1 MAEKDYEII
10 ESLRKFAQTEK
21 KFRGNMMTRIK
32 NDLEF
37 AGGAQFTAK
46 DKEIRGEGRAEIV
59 FNLVRNFCLQ
69 ITNAY
74 RRNPLGITVGSRSP
88 ETAMQAVALQK
99 AIRDWES
106 KISALDMYVLANDR
120 QVKAGLGYLVLGTD
134 YASSQGWDQEVIM
147 DSIARP
153 DMVLFD
159 SLHKKLDG
167 ADAREAAIV
176 DHISQA
182 EAREQTGA
190 HEDYEFPVDESPYI
204 NTPWVAPEGSVEM
217 TTYYQLTRKK
227 SKIYMDPD
235 GNEIKASD
243 LRKNANTKGWRSRDT
258 WVTTVRIS
266 KVVGCEV
273 VSSESYGLSR
283 IPVIPVKGEL
293 IDADGRQQWV
303 GIVHSAKDPARLIN
317 WAASMVTEKLAIA
330 PKTTRLVDAR
340 SVANHLREWQLSNK
354 LNLPYL
360 PYDSKDAKGQDL
372 PPPVTDNPQIDLE
385 SPTKALATYQ
395 TLMQDILGMQST
407 GQLQEGPTN
416 ETATAI
422 LTRSKNMEVANYQYP
437 SNFAAAIKAVGKM
450 WLEMKSMVDGEDS
463 GIDLSQ
469 LEVDVEAGP
478 MEASM
483 RNENTAMLLA
493 LGELLGPEGAL
504 VIASDIARNAEFGES
519 AAIAKKIDDYAK
531 SKGIGAAPDAG
542 AQDPEAV
549 QAIQQITQEAEA
561 TIQSLQAQL
570 SQQSLYV
577 QQMEAERADKSLELQ
592 VAREKMLADYKRAID
607 VEMIKQ
613 QGSLTETQLK
623 IQADAEKQLA
633 AAQAETARLMATQP
647 KITVVQGAT
656 PVMPSINRQ
665 RNDIFGG

>member
-1 MAEKDYEII
+1 MA
-10 ESLRKFAQTEK
+10 
-21 KFRGNMMTRIK
+21 RIK
-32 NDLEF
+32 SDLEF
-37 AGGAQFTAK
+37 AGGQQFTAR

-69 ITNAY
+69 ITNSY
-74 RRNPLGITVGSRSP
+74 RRNPLGITVSSKSEGF
-88 ETAMQAVALQK
+88 QAQAIELQK
-99 AIRDWES
+99 AIRDWEA

-134 YASSQGWDQEVIM
+134 YASSQGWGQDVIM
-147 DSIARP
+147 DSIAKP

-176 DHISQA
+176 DHISQS

-190 HEDYEFPVDESPYI
+190 HEDYEFPTDESPYLD
-204 NTPWVAPEGSVEM
+204 TPWVAPEGSVEL

-227 SKIYMDPD
+227 SKIWMDPE
-235 GNEIKASD
+235 GNEYKDSE

-258 WVTTVRIS
+258 WITKVQIS
-266 KVVGCEV
+266 KVVGTEV
-273 VSSESYGLSR
+273 ISSEFYTLSR
-283 IPVIPVKGEL
+283 IPVIPVKGEM
-293 IDADGRQQWV
+293 IDAEGRQQWV

-360 PYDSKDAKGQDL
+360 PYDSKDAKGGDL
-372 PPPVTDNPQIDLE
+372 PPPITDNPVIDLD

-395 TLMQDILGMQST
+395 TLLQDILGMQST
-407 GQLQEGPTN
+407 GQMQEGPTN
-416 ETATAI
+416 ETATSV
-422 LTRSKNMEVANYQYP
+422 LTRAKNMEVANYQYP
-437 SNFAAAIKAVGKM
+437 ANFASAIKAVGRM
-450 WLEMKSMVDGEDS
+450 WIELKGMVYDES
-463 GIDLSQ
+463 EIDIDQ
-469 LEVDVEAGP
+469 LDIDVEAGP

-483 RNENTAMLLA
+483 RHENVNMLLA
-493 LGELLGPEGAL
+493 LGNLMGPEGAL
-504 VIASDIARNAEFGES
+504 VIAADIARNAEFGES
-519 AAIAKKIDDYAK
+519 ELVAKKIEAYAQT
-531 SKGIGAAPDAG
+531 KGIGVPPAGAG

-549 QAIQQITQEAEA
+549 QAIQQISQEAQT
-561 TIQSLQAQL
+561 TIQGLQAQL
-570 SQQSLYV
+570 SQQSLYI
-577 QQMEAERADKSLELQ
+577 QQVEAERVDKSLELQ

-607 VEMIKQ
+607 VEMLKQ

-623 IQADAEKQLA
+623 IQADAEKQWTA
-633 AAQAETARLMATQP
+633 ARAETEELMASQP
-647 KITVVQGAT
+647 KITVVQGAA
-656 PVMPSINRQ
+656 PVLSSINRQ
-665 RNDIFGG
+665 RNDVF